1 MSDEEGN
8 TTDNDS
14 LIGGPLT
21 RPAFLLS
28 AGVVALI
35 IVLGLVVAVRVATSS
50 TTEPPTMPVSPAV
63 TSPPISATP
72 SDSTASVC
80 GLPPGNDAYPL
91 TAPPAVTWDY
101 QGTIAYPAS
110 PEFGAGRTAAE
121 GYRYCFQ
128 HSQSGAVVMAANALA
143 QGSDP
148 QLAEAWTK
156 YVLADGRYRDQLEDE
171 MSAGTTGAEGS
182 RLKVA
187 GFRVLSYDG
196 KTARIDLGVQGSS
209 QNQTLTVS
217 GVYELVWQHGDWKIS
232 ADVEHPLDISTITD
246 LSAYVPWGA

>member
-8 TTDNDS
+8 NIDDDS
-14 LIGGPLT
+14 LSRSPFT
-21 RPAFLLS
+21 RPTFLLS
-28 AGVVALI
+28 AGVVLLI
-35 IVLGLVVAVRVATSS
+35 VVLGLVVAVRVATSS
-50 TTEPPTMPVSPAV
+50 TADDPSVAPA
-63 TSPPISATP
+63 SPPGTSAPATP
-72 SDSTASVC
+72 TESTASVC
-80 GLPPGNDAYPL
+80 GLPAGTDVDPV
-91 TAPPAVTWDY
+91 TTPPPVTWDY
-101 QGTIAYPAS
+101 QGTIAYPTS
-110 PEFGAGRTAAE
+110 PEFGAAKTSAE

-128 HSQSGAVVMAANALA
+128 HSRSGAVVMAANALA

-148 QLAEAWTK
+148 ELAEAWTK
-156 YVLADGRYRDQLEDE
+156 YVLSDGRYRDQLEDE

-182 RLKVA
+182 RLKIA

-196 KTARIDLGVQGSS
+196 KRARIDLGVQGSS

-217 GVYELVWQHGDWKIS
+217 GVYELVWQDGDWKIS